1 MPIALSDKDINEV
14 LNEAGASTTRN
25 IQIHRP
31 EGALKA
37 SAEINDLDSLE
48 CKKIIDYFQGKV
60 IHGNK
65 VFCRGSSDLH
75 TPNKNEKEDGNK
87 DSEIESSASNPIS
100 KDSTPTQSKIKE
112 DLNKSNT
119 KEQAQMTLNIEGQ
132 SPAKTPVQTI
142 PGLPSEA
149 LALTKNQIK
158 KLKKNSKLKSAKNS
172 QQFESLDQTTQKAI
186 ADYKLGEFVFDDS
199 EDETKYNDNKLR
211 NPSIS
216 VNDIVDKLEKKE
228 EKKRGRSSPETEE
241 RKTRHKSVGL

>member
-37 SAEINDLDSLE
+37 SAEMNNLDSLE
-48 CKKIIDYFQGKV
+48 CKKIIDYFKDKV
-60 IHGNK
+60 VHGNK

-75 TPNKNEKEDGNK
+75 TPKKNEEEDATK
-87 DSEIESSASNPIS
+87 DSKNESNASNSIP
-100 KDSTPTQSKIKE
+100 KDSSPTKSNKE
-112 DLNKSNT
+112 NAIISNT
-119 KEQAQMTLNIEGQ
+119 KELVQTTPNIDGQ
-132 SPAKTPVQTI
+132 SPAKPPVQTI

-149 LALTKNQIK
+149 LSLTKNQIK

-172 QQFESLDQTTQKAI
+172 QHLESLDQTTQKAL
-186 ADYKLGEFVFDDS
+186 AEYKLGEFVFDDS
-199 EDETKYNDNKLR
+199 EDETKYNDNKIR